1 MKSRMGTFWHWLT
14 QFVILAVKR
23 ALLRSLSSSVKFILL
38 HLMCIQWQ
46 TCLNGWF
53 TSMLLHMICFLGFSS
68 LVLDS
73 SHTRLFAS
81 CMDSVIYEFDCAA
94 FSSAP
99 GNVISLLCL
108 IHTDAYVLLCR
119 SCHDQQCTVYILA
132 WSVLGCN
139 FLKNIV
145 KLLSECSQV
154 KAKCFSTEL

>member
-1 MKSRMGTFWHWLT
+1 MKCRMETFWHWLT

-108 IHTDAYVLLCR
+108 IHTVLLCR
-119 SCHDQQCTVYILA
+119 SCHDQQCTVYIFA